1 MSKPDLNN
9 VPEYFH
15 KYIALI
21 KEDDLPEAL
30 KNQTKS
36 FIQLLNR
43 IPKKKRDYR
52 YAEGK
57 WSIKEMVQHVIDT
70 ERVFAYRALC
80 ISRQDKTP
88 LPSMDENE
96 YAKNV
101 NVNERKWKDMV
112 HEFTAMRLSTIFLF
126 ESFNNEQLTS
136 VGQVVDNSIS
146 VEGLGFIIAGHAQHH
161 TLQIQKHIIKLKKWL
176 KWVKQSEKL
185 LKKMPKV

>member
-1 MSKPDLNN
+1 MPKPDLNN

-15 KYIALI
+15 KYIELV
-21 KEDDLPEAL
+21 KENNLPEAL
-30 KNQTKS
+30 KMQAKS
-36 FIQLLNR
+36 FIQLLYR
-43 IPKKKRDYR
+43 IPKNKRNYR

-57 WSIKEMVQHVIDT
+57 WSIKEMLQHVIDT

-101 NVNERKWKDMV
+101 NVNERNWKDMV
-112 HEFTAMRLSTIFLF
+112 HEFTAVRLSTIFLI
-126 ESFNNEQLTS
+126 ESFNKEQLSS
-136 VGQVVDNSIS
+136 VGQVVDNTIT
-146 VEGLGFIIAGHAQHH
+146 VNDLGFIIAGHAQHH
-161 TLQIQKHIIKLKKWL
+161 ALQIQKHIIKLKKWL
-176 KWVKQSEKL
+176 KWVKRSEKL